1 MSSYKNVYKHTS
13 ACIIQVLF
21 KEAELLE
28 GDRDRVRDRDTDTD
42 IGIWI
47 DDLFQ
52 RFYLIQLKELIRPST

>member
-42 IGIWI
+42 IGI
-47 DDLFQ
+47 
-52 RFYLIQLKELIRPST
+52 